1 MQPLDFPARF
11 NAAEYFVDRAVKER
25 GWGGRVAFRCRGRD
39 VTYQQTLEMV
49 NHAAGA
55 LLGIG
60 LRSEQRVLLALH
72 DSLEF
77 VAAFW
82 GAIKAGIIPVPVHTL
97 IGPEELRYYLDDSG
111 AAAFI
116 VHSDIAERLRPAL
129 PPRTVLAGDGSE
141 FEQRITAAMPVSLAA
156 HTHADDMAF
165 WQYTSGSTGKPK
177 AAVHLQRDMVYG
189 AELYAIPIQQLTPED
204 RIYSASK
211 MFFAYGLGNSL
222 YCPMRAGAATVL
234 VPEKST
240 PEVCLGTIS
249 EQRPT
254 VFYAVPTLF
263 AAILNMPEDARFDT
277 SSLRLAVS
285 AGEALPAEIYRR
297 FKERFGVEIIDG
309 IGSTEMVHVFISNR
323 PGEVRPGS
331 SGKAVPGYKARIVDE
346 QGHDVKPGETG
357 SLLVSGGSAAAF
369 YWRKAAA
376 TRRTMLGEWLATGDK
391 YRQDA
396 DGYYWYCGRADDM
409 MKVGAQWVSPV
420 EVEAALLEHPAV
432 LECAVTTVT
441 GGDSMEH
448 PRAFVVL
455 REVATGATPTGP
467 TAPTEDELR
476 TFLRERIAHHKVPH
490 SFQFVAGLYK
500 TPTGKIQRYRLRAEG
515 SASL

>member
-1 MQPLDFPARF
+1 MRLLELPSRF

-25 GWGGRVAFRCRGRD
+25 GWAGRVAFRCRGRD
-39 VTYQQTLEMV
+39 ITYRQTAEMV
-49 NHAAGA
+49 DRAAGA
-55 LLGIG
+55 LLGMG
-60 LRSEQRVLLALH
+60 LRPEQRVLLALH
-72 DSLEF
+72 DSPEF
-77 VAAFW
+77 VAAFF
-82 GAIKAGIIPVPVHTL
+82 GAIKAGVIPVPVHTL

-111 AAAFI
+111 ASAFI
-116 VHSDIAERLRPAL
+116 VHGDIAERLRPAL
-129 PPRTVLAGDGSE
+129 PPRTVIAGDDSE
-141 FEQRITAAMPVSLAA
+141 FEQRVAAAMPVPLAA
-156 HTHADDMAF
+156 HTHPDDMAF

-177 AAVHLQRDMVYG
+177 AAVHLQRDIVYG
-189 AELYAIPIQQLTPED
+189 AELYAIPVQQLTPED

-222 YCPMRAGAATVL
+222 YCPMRAGAMSVL
-234 VPEKST
+234 APEKST
-240 PEVCLGTIS
+240 PEVCLRTIH
-249 EQRPT
+249 EERPT
-254 VFYAVPTLF
+254 VFYAVPTLY
-263 AAILNMPEDARFDT
+263 AAILNVPDADKRFDT

-285 AGEALPAEIYRR
+285 AGEALPAELYRR
-297 FKERFGVEIIDG
+297 FQERFGVEIIDG

-331 SGKAVPGYKARIVDE
+331 SGKVVPGYSARIVDE
-346 QGHDVKPGETG
+346 AGRDVAPGETG

-391 YRQDA
+391 YRQDS
-396 DGYYWYCGRADDM
+396 DGYYWYCGRSDDM

-420 EVEAALLEHPAV
+420 EVEAALMEHPAV

-441 GGDSMEH
+441 GGDGIEH

-455 REVATGATPTGP
+455 RAGHAA

-476 TFLRERIAHHKVPH
+476 AFLRERIAHHKVPH
-490 SFQFVAGLYK
+490 SVQFVNELYK
-500 TPTGKIQRYRLRAEG
+500 TATGKVQRFRLRAEG